1 MEYAY
6 LFGPVPSRRLGL
18 SLGIDLT
25 PGKACS
31 LDCLYCQVG
40 KTRVHTLQ
48 PDEYVP
54 TQAVCAELDHWLAA
68 GGQADHI
75 TLAGSGEPT
84 LHTGFGEVLRHVKER
99 STIPSV
105 LLSNGT
111 LFFLPDIR
119 QKAAQASVVKM
130 TLSAWND
137 ASFRRIQRPPEG
149 LSFLQVH
156 KGQIS
161 FRREFK
167 GTLWLEVFLV
177 QGMNTS
183 PEQIEQWPAWREK
196 SHRTKSI

>member
-48 PDEYVP
+48 PDKYVP

-99 STIPSV
+99 FS
-105 LLSNGT
+105 G
-111 LFFLPDIR
+111 
-119 QKAAQASVVKM
+119 
-130 TLSAWND
+130 
-137 ASFRRIQRPPEG
+137 E
-149 LSFLQVH
+149 
-156 KGQIS
+156 IS
-161 FRREFK
+161 LK
-167 GTLWLEVFLV
+167 
-177 QGMNTS
+177 
-183 PEQIEQWPAWREK
+183 
-196 SHRTKSI
+196 